1 MRAIIKFTKEEN
13 IRFISHLDILRM
25 FQRAVKRAGLPV
37 SYSLGFN
44 PHMLIGFAC
53 ALPTGAMSLA
63 EYAEI
68 RLDTD
73 IPTYEILQRL
83 NNVLPNGCRV
93 LDISTLP
100 AEYPSLMAVVEAA
113 EYKID
118 IMQRGADSL
127 IKELVDEVMSSKEFV
142 ISKKTKK
149 GFKPTDIRPII
160 KEMSFSEGAIYCRL
174 SAGNNANLRPDSLMR
189 YFSDQFDCF
198 PDYVITRTALFITE
212 NGLVI
217 DAMSAAGGNL

>member
-25 FQRAVKRAGLPV
+25 FQRAVKRAELPV

-53 ALPTGAMSLA
+53 ALPTGAMSQA
-63 EYAEI
+63 EYAEM

-73 IPTYEILQRL
+73 VSTLEILQKL
-83 NNVLPNGCRV
+83 NNVLPKGCRV
-93 LDISTLP
+93 LDVSELP
-100 AEYPSLMAVVEAA
+100 AEYPSLMAVVTAA

-118 IMQRGADSL
+118 IKQRCAYSL
-127 IKELVDEVMSSKEFV
+127 IKELVDAAMSSKEIV

-149 GFKPTDIRPII
+149 GIKPTDIRPMI
-160 KEMSFSEGAIYCRL
+160 KEISFSDGAIYCML
-174 SAGNNANLRPDSLMR
+174 DAGNNANLRPDSLMR
-189 YFSDQFDCF
+189 YFADQFDCF
-198 PDYVITRTALFITE
+198 PDYVITRTALFIAE
-212 NGLVI
+212 NETVI
-217 DAMSAAGGNL
+217 DAMSAAGGRI